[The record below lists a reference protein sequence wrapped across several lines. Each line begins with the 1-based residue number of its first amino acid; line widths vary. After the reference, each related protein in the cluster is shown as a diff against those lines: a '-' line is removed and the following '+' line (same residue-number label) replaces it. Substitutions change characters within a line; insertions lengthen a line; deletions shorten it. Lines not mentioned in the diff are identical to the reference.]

1 MGHQGMMYNPLF
13 HRGMDTAN
21 YDLITRKDSQRSV
34 TKKVAKNKKEKIKV
48 KKAGATTA
56 KKKKEKTAK
65 TKTIGKSKRP
75 KITATVKKV
84 PPGGGKKRKNPPT
97 SSSIAAT
104 TAAATT
110 ATTTTTAAAATI
122 TKKKSHTA
130 DKEDKKAKKRLTDY
144 KKLRKLF
151 GQWTMWN
158 APDNLDVYLENGK
171 VEKVKKKKR
180 KKALDYA
187 ITGDVI
193 RHKYSNTEI
202 STLLCNED
210 ITEL

>member
-104 TAAATT
+104 
-110 ATTTTTAAAATI
+110 ATI

-171 VEKVKKKKR
+171 VEKVKKKKG